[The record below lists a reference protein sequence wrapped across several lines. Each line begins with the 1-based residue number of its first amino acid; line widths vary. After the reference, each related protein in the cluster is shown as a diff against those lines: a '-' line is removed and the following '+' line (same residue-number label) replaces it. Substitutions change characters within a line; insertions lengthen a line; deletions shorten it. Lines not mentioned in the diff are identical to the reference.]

1 MVSIGRGLMRAPK
14 LLLIDEPS
22 LGLSPILVKENFN
35 IIRQINER
43 GITVFLVEQN
53 VRQTLAISHYGYVLS
68 KGRVVV
74 GGTPA
79 EIADRHEV
87 REAYLLSMIPKSWE
101 PVFGKDHAPTVRAGE
116 IRPRD
121 RCGIVARLRA
131 ERDAGRAIYDAL
143 CGSGITA
150 KMAARGGAS
159 IVTTHALAYF
169 RMQGMSS
176 MAGYLPICDANA
188 LTLEL
193 GERALINV
201 VHECPL
207 VAGLLCVDPTR
218 DMTRFVEK
226 VAAAGYDGVMNCPT
240 VALIDGKFRSDLE
253 ETGMGFA
260 REVEVL
266 GQAARMGLFT
276 KAFCSS
282 AQEALAMAEAGVDN
296 IIIHFGNSSG
306 GTIGSK
312 TVLGHEAARERA
324 SAILD
329 ALSARFSDRIMTCH
343 GGAIETP
350 ADFERFLQAE
360 PRLHGYVGGSSAE
373 RFPIE
378 KAVVEVTRQ
387 FRDIRLPKS
396 R

>member
-1 MVSIGRGLMRAPK
+1 MAAKSDRAA
-14 LLLIDEPS
+14 I
-22 LGLSPILVKENFN
+22 LS
-35 IIRQINER
+35 
-43 GITVFLVEQN
+43 
-53 VRQTLAISHYGYVLS
+53 
-68 KGRVVV
+68 
-74 GGTPA
+74 
-79 EIADRHEV
+79 
-87 REAYLLSMIPKSWE
+87 
-101 PVFGKDHAPTVRAGE
+101 
-116 IRPRD
+116 
-121 RCGIVARLRA
+121 RLRM
-131 ERDAGRAIYDAL
+131 EIEDGHAIYDAL

-159 IVTTHALAYF
+159 MVTTHSLAYF
-169 RMQGMSS
+169 RMQGLSS

-207 VAGLLCVDPTR
+207 IAGLLCVDPIR
-218 DMTRFVEK
+218 DMRRFLEK

-260 REVEVL
+260 REVAVL
-266 GQAARMGLFT
+266 AMASGMGLFT
-276 KAFCSS
+276 KAFCTSVD
-282 AQEALAMAEAGVDN
+282 EAVAMAEAGVDN

-312 TVLGHEAARERA
+312 TVLDRNAALGRSA
-324 SAILD
+324 AILD
-329 ALSARFSDRIMTCH
+329 ALSTNFSNRLVTCH
-343 GGAIETP
+343 GGAIETSI
-350 ADFERFLQAE
+350 DFEQFLQAE

-378 KAVVEVTRQ
+378 KSVVEATRQ
-387 FRDIRLPKS
+387 FRSIKLPKTK
-396 R
+396 